1 MPYTQIPLSY
11 GKGTPCYAVYC
22 ILYAVYCMLYAVY
35 CMLYAVLFTKIM
47 QLPEFM
53 HLRAF
58 WVCVFTEKAANVWGL
73 GMGLLRELSYLGC
86 ILPPGQTVFAAA
98 RSPMSS
104 TRSTPKKLPS
114 GTACQSCTARTT
126 AL

>member
-1 MPYTQIPLSY
+1 MNQKKYRMHAARIILYWYAVCCICCILYAVCCTAVYCMPHTQIPLSY

-22 ILYAVYCMLYAVY
+22 MLYAVYCMLYTVC

-58 WVCVFTEKAANVWGL
+58 LVCVFTERAANVWGL
-73 GMGLLRELSYLGC
+73 GMGR
-86 ILPPGQTVFAAA
+86 A
-98 RSPMSS
+98 RGL
-104 TRSTPKKLPS
+104 K
-114 GTACQSCTARTT
+114 
-126 AL
+126 

>member
-1 MPYTQIPLSY
+1 MQSARTSYCMLYAVQLYAVQLYAVPAVCCTRLYTVQLYTQIPLSY

-22 ILYAVYCMLYAVY
+22 MLYAVYCMLYTVC

-58 WVCVFTEKAANVWGL
+58 LVCVFTVRAANVWGL
-73 GMGLLRELSYLGC
+73 GMGR
-86 ILPPGQTVFAAA
+86 A
-98 RSPMSS
+98 RGL
-104 TRSTPKKLPS
+104 K
-114 GTACQSCTARTT
+114 
-126 AL
+126 

>member
-22 ILYAVYCMLYAVY
+22 MLYAVYCMLYTVC

-58 WVCVFTEKAANVWGL
+58 FVCVFTARAANVWGL
-73 GMGLLRELSYLGC
+73 GMGR
-86 ILPPGQTVFAAA
+86 A
-98 RSPMSS
+98 RGL
-104 TRSTPKKLPS
+104 K
-114 GTACQSCTARTT
+114 
-126 AL
+126 

>member
-1 MPYTQIPLSY
+1 MLYLLYAVQLYTVQLYTQIPLSY

-22 ILYAVYCMLYAVY
+22 MLYTVC

-58 WVCVFTEKAANVWGL
+58 LVCVFTVRAANVWGL
-73 GMGLLRELSYLGC
+73 GMGR
-86 ILPPGQTVFAAA
+86 A
-98 RSPMSS
+98 RGL
-104 TRSTPKKLPS
+104 K
-114 GTACQSCTARTT
+114 
-126 AL
+126 

>member
-1 MPYTQIPLSY
+1 MQSARTSYCMLYAVQLYAVPAVCCTAVYCMPYTQIPLSY

-22 ILYAVYCMLYAVY
+22 MLYTVC

-58 WVCVFTEKAANVWGL
+58 LVYVYSL
-73 GMGLLRELSYLGC
+73 
-86 ILPPGQTVFAAA
+86 
-98 RSPMSS
+98 
-104 TRSTPKKLPS
+104 
-114 GTACQSCTARTT
+114 
-126 AL
+126 

>member
-1 MPYTQIPLSY
+1 MLYAVYAVYCTAVCRMLTAVYCMPHTQIPLSY

-22 ILYAVYCMLYAVY
+22 MLYAVYCMLYTVC

-58 WVCVFTEKAANVWGL
+58 LVCVFTERAANVWGL
-73 GMGLLRELSYLGC
+73 GMGR
-86 ILPPGQTVFAAA
+86 A
-98 RSPMSS
+98 RGL
-104 TRSTPKKLPS
+104 K
-114 GTACQSCTARTT
+114 
-126 AL
+126 